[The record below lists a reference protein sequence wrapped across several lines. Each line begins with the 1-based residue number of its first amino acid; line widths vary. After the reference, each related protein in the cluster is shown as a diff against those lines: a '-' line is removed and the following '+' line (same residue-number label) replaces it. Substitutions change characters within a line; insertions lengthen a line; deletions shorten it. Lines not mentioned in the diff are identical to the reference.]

1 MPADGP
7 NDPEPDKANGASGMM
22 PAVLLFAAIIIGAF
36 LLAVAILGPPPY
48 KS

>member
-22 PAVLLFAAIIIGAF
+22 PVLLFAAIIIGAF